1 MENIKFNLEE
11 VKWAEVRDEVYL
23 VNPEFADKCDSINK
37 FNKYSLFKIKY
48 PYGASIVNKGEFCLP
63 TIDGKTIS
71 IKDEKV
77 PEYLKNKL
85 TYSYIPLSLVLNN
98 SSEVS
103 VKIQNRV
110 IPLNFLESGELF
122 GLFELMNVLTDIF
135 VTDTPIWNVSAG
147 ARSAFMIPCISDT
160 IGHNRIRKKY
170 NLNVDAPQNFLEQW
184 QIFVDIA
191 KHNTNKNSWNNTILV
206 FSNEW
211 FEQQDTIGYIELY
224 KYLVNQCWQQFALL
238 NDFTGF
244 SILWSF
250 FTNEINIRNL
260 KPRAYLIETIK
271 YLFLIAKGSGIA
283 FKPSMDDTALPI
295 KLIQKIYLEDYNL
308 KNYIPTIMQ
317 PAKFTKDTKVYY
329 SLSFPTLFDNSPY
342 FKNPPSIIEDQREIQ
357 KLLNILMRTISKIE
371 DPNVNSLENI
381 KFEFFH
387 SSHDPFGKILSS
399 KMISQY
405 DDRFLIGNK
414 DYINNNLFCSSSS
427 FFNGCISIE
436 NCKN

>member
-110 IPLNFLESGELF
+110 IPRNFLESGELF

-271 YLFLIAKGSGIA
+271 YLFLIAKG
-283 FKPSMDDTALPI
+283 
-295 KLIQKIYLEDYNL
+295 
-308 KNYIPTIMQ
+308 
-317 PAKFTKDTKVYY
+317 
-329 SLSFPTLFDNSPY
+329 
-342 FKNPPSIIEDQREIQ
+342 
-357 KLLNILMRTISKIE
+357 
-371 DPNVNSLENI
+371 
-381 KFEFFH
+381 
-387 SSHDPFGKILSS
+387 
-399 KMISQY
+399 
-405 DDRFLIGNK
+405 
-414 DYINNNLFCSSSS
+414 
-427 FFNGCISIE
+427 
-436 NCKN
+436 